1 MDKTKVASI
10 LIAILALGSCSEDK
24 ALVSTNAMITLIS
37 LFFISIIVITLLLIT
52 ILHHKHEMHEQQRNI
67 EVYKMDSERYKL
79 EHDEKQTQLL
89 ISNLQETDIY
99 QSFHNP
105 MFMPSQNDFALLGK
119 ELDNAYNGFC
129 YRLKKLYP
137 KINDLEIWM
146 SCLVKIGLRSKE
158 ICNYIGC
165 KPNTLNMKKV
175 RLYRKIF
182 GEAGL
187 ASDYDKFI
195 IEF

>member
-1 MDKTKVASI
+1 MDKTNVTYLLTENTKLFNYNVI
-10 LIAILALGSCSEDK
+10 
-24 ALVSTNAMITLIS
+24 LIS
-37 LFFISIIVITLLLIT
+37 LFFISIIVITVLLIT
-52 ILHHKHEMHEQQRNI
+52 ILHHNRELREQQRNV
-67 EVYKMDSERYKL
+67 EAYKTDSERYKL

-89 ISNLQETDIY
+89 ISNLQETEIY

-105 MFMPSQNDFALLGK
+105 MFIPSQNDFALLGK
-119 ELDNAYNGFC
+119 EIDNAYNGFC
-129 YRLKKLYP
+129 HRLRKLYP

-158 ICNYIGC
+158 ICNFIGC

-175 RLYRKIF
+175 RLYKKIF
-182 GEAGL
+182 GESGQ